1 MSARDLGNRGEAE
14 TVSRLLREIKQ
25 RYGKR
30 FGADTV
36 GVVTPWRAQVGVIRA
51 QIEDDPQLSE
61 NVTVDTV
68 ERFQGGEK
76 DIILVSMA
84 VFDPVQMQLVE
95 SADAQ
100 GEVDRK
106 LNVTVSRAR
115 EQLIVLGYE
124 PALQASVFY
133 AQLLEKIRRSGK

>member
-1 MSARDLGNRGEAE
+1 M
-14 TVSRLLREIKQ
+14 
-25 RYGKR
+25 
-30 FGADTV
+30 
-36 GVVTPWRAQVGVIRA
+36 VTPWRAQVVIRA

-76 DIILVSMA
+76 DIIIVSMA

-100 GEVDRK
+100 EVDRK

>member
-1 MSARDLGNRGEAE
+1 
-14 TVSRLLREIKQ
+14 
-25 RYGKR
+25 
-30 FGADTV
+30 
-36 GVVTPWRAQVGVIRA
+36 
-51 QIEDDPQLSE
+51 
-61 NVTVDTV
+61 
-68 ERFQGGEK
+68 
-76 DIILVSMA
+76 MA

-133 AQLLEKIRRSGK
+133 TQLLEKIRRGGEM

>member
-1 MSARDLGNRGEAE
+1 MN
-14 TVSRLLREIKQ
+14 
-25 RYGKR
+25 
-30 FGADTV
+30 
-36 GVVTPWRAQVGVIRA
+36 
-51 QIEDDPQLSE
+51 
-61 NVTVDTV
+61 
-68 ERFQGGEK
+68 
-76 DIILVSMA
+76 
-84 VFDPVQMQLVE
+84 PVQMQLVE

-133 AQLLEKIRRSGK
+133 TKLLEKIRRGGEM